1 VKKRIAVL
9 GGGPMGLAVAY
20 ELALQGFE
28 PTLFEADDRVGGMAA
43 SFDFNGIEI
52 ERFYH
57 FYCVSD
63 LGLFEVLDEL
73 RMRDQIQWVE
83 TKMGYWFEE
92 KIQKWGTPLALLNF
106 RGIRVIDKVR
116 YGLHAFVSIRRD
128 RWDSLDQRDAAS
140 WIQQWVGPRAFDA
153 LWKNLFDFKF
163 YDQADN
169 VSAAWIWSRI
179 RRLGRSRYSI
189 FREKLGYIIGGSGT
203 VLDAMANE
211 IENKGGEVLLKTPVR
226 KVELVN
232 SAVRTVVSSR
242 GSEDFD
248 IVVSTIPLPL
258 VPSLIPQL
266 PDLIKDQIQQIK
278 NIAVVCVIIKMKKS
292 LSENF
297 WLNTND
303 SRMDIPGL
311 VEYSNLRPMDDH
323 VVYIPF
329 YLPHD
334 HSSFLEANEQFIEK
348 VKTYIKM
355 MNTNIGDEDFLDARV
370 SRYQY
375 AQPICSPGFA
385 EKLPPIQI
393 PIDGLWIADTS
404 YYYPEDRGLSESIS
418 LGRKIARSVIKE
430 SNSI

>member
-9 GGGPMGLAVAY
+9 GAGPMGLAVAY
-20 ELALQGFE
+20 ELAIQGFQ
-28 PTLFEADDRVGGMAA
+28 PTVFEADDRVGGMAA
-43 SFDFNGIEI
+43 TFNFAGLEI
-52 ERFYH
+52 ERYYH
-57 FYCVSD
+57 FYCTSD
-63 LGLFEVLDEL
+63 TALFEVLEEL
-73 RMRDQIQWVE
+73 QMANRIQWVE
-83 TKMGYWFEE
+83 TKMGYWFEG
-92 KIQKWGTPLALLNF
+92 KIQNWGTPFALLNF
-106 RGIRVIDKVR
+106 RGIRLIDKLR
-116 YGLHAFVSIRRD
+116 YGLHAFVSVKRD
-128 RWDSLDQRDAAS
+128 RWESLEHRDAAS
-140 WIQQWVGPRAFDA
+140 WIKKWVGNRAYVA
-153 LWKNLFDFKF
+153 LWKNLFDYKF
-163 YDQADN
+163 YDQSEN

-189 FREKLGYIIGGSGT
+189 FREKLGYLDGGSGT
-203 VLDAMANE
+203 VLNAMAQV
-211 IENKGGEVLLKTPVR
+211 IETNDGQIHLNTPVSKIDFTKTLAR
-226 KVELVN
+226 
-232 SAVRTVVSSR
+232 SITSSR
-242 GSEDFD
+242 GTEDFD

-258 VPSLIPQL
+258 VPSIMPQL
-266 PDLIKDQIQQIK
+266 PEDIKKTIQQIN
-278 NIAVVCVIIKMKKS
+278 NIAVVCVIVKMKKS
-292 LSENF
+292 LSKNF

-323 VVYIPF
+323 VVYVPF
-329 YLPHD
+329 YLPQSHA
-334 HSSFLEANEQFIEK
+334 SFLEPNEKFVEK

-355 MNTNIGDEDFLDARV
+355 MNTNIGDEDFLEARV

-430 SNSI
+430 LNSI